1 MPSFRSEPFLWIHL
15 AGIAVAPL
23 ALLVTWLAL
32 AIGDPITPY
41 GLELAILAIAAI
53 IPILIMQWSRPFEIF
68 SLLII
73 SLRPEVLT
81 TEQRKIL
88 RLFKTPKQRIFALL
102 TALLMFAVLW
112 GIYLFAPVAALSV
125 TPFPQIRVLGLII
138 AAIAFLVAN
147 LFTQVPI
154 SVVGVLLTKQE
165 VFNTVE
171 PLTVEQIPPSF
182 TVPGFR
188 VRKIPFIPE
197 ATEAASS
204 VKSV

>member
-41 GLELAILAIAAI
+41 WLELVILAIAGI
-53 IPILIMQWSRPFEIF
+53 LPILVMQLSRPFEIF

-88 RLFKTPKQRIFALL
+88 SLFKTTKQRILALL
-102 TALLMFAVLW
+102 TALLMFAALW
-112 GIYLFAPVAALSV
+112 GIYLFAPVAALPVASL
-125 TPFPQIRVLGLII
+125 PQIRVLGLII

-147 LFTQVPI
+147 LFTQVPM
-154 SVVGVLLTKQE
+154 SVAGVLFTKQE
-165 VFNTVE
+165 IFNNAD
-171 PLTVEQIPPSF
+171 PLTIEQIPPAF

-188 VRKIPFIPE
+188 VRKIPLVPE
-197 ATEAASS
+197 IAEASPS

>member
-1 MPSFRSEPFLWIHL
+1 MTSFRSEPFLWIHL
-15 AGIAVAPL
+15 SGIAVAPL
-23 ALLVTWLAL
+23 ALLVMWLAL

-41 GLELAILAIAAI
+41 WLELVILAIAAI
-53 IPILIMQWSRPFEIF
+53 LPIFVMQWSRPFEIF

-73 SLRPEVLT
+73 SLRPEFLT

-88 RLFKTPKQRIFALL
+88 SLFKTTKQRIFSLI
-102 TALLMFAVLW
+102 TALLMVAVLW
-112 GIYLFAPVAALSV
+112 GIYLFSPVAALPV
-125 TPFPQIRVLGLII
+125 TSFPQLRIVGLII

-147 LFTQVPI
+147 LFTQVPV

-188 VRKIPFIPE
+188 VRKIPLVPE
-197 ATEAASS
+197 VTEASPS
-204 VKSV
+204 V